1 MTLDHGGEVAKH
13 THWRQKLGVQI
24 SFCDPYASWQKS
36 APGHQRDN
44 QRDQQMDLGK
54 ELQTALHKDPELLR
68 GLLILN
74 PEDARALD
82 ALMQTS
88 PKTVEKPLLK
98 NDWYGEGIIPLS
110 SFRENSPS
118 QHAR

>member
-1 MTLDHGGEVAKH
+1 
-13 THWRQKLGVQI
+13 
-24 SFCDPYASWQKS
+24 
-36 APGHQRDN
+36 
-44 QRDQQMDLGK
+44 
-54 ELQTALHKDPELLR
+54 
-68 GLLILN
+68 
-74 PEDARALD
+74 
-82 ALMQTS
+82 MQTS